1 MPRLSLWLRRWCESR
16 RPLMKLRK
24 NDFVQV
30 AKGKDAGKK
39 GRILR
44 VYPKENRALVEGVNF
59 VKRHTRPG
67 RVDRQGGIISKEMP
81 VAIPR
86 LRYFCMKCHKP
97 TRVGFKFI
105 SENKVRYCRKCG
117 EIIESK

>member
-1 MPRLSLWLRRWCESR
+1 
-16 RPLMKLRK
+16 MKLRK

-44 VYPKENRALVEGVNF
+44 VYPQKGKALVEGVNF
-59 VKRHTRPG
+59 VKRHTKPG
-67 RVDRQGGIISKEMP
+67 RVDRQGGIIQKEMP
-81 VAIPR
+81 VALPS
-86 LRYFCMKCHKP
+86 LRYFCLKCNQA

-105 SENKVRYCRKCG
+105 SENKVRYCKKCS
-117 EIIESK
+117 ELIENKQR